1 MKWQTNR
8 LEFRPYT
15 KNSSVKSV
23 SKKTNGFTLI
33 ELLVVLVIIGV
44 LASAVTVNFSIRNT
58 GKSVR
63 NETLRIGLLMQTASD
78 TAIYARQ
85 QLGIR
90 FHPESYEFYILA
102 PAEEGGD
109 AVWQPTDDE
118 RLSMRE
124 PQVPVEFEVEI
135 EGLPIVL
142 ETLEEEQKSQSGTEP
157 EPIKPHILL
166 LSNGEIMPDFRVVVT
181 DSEEQEYKYQVY
193 SGEEE
198 PIVVE
203 PFE

>member
-1 MKWQTNR
+1 MKPQSRWLGSRQR
-8 LEFRPYT
+8 SCYQKGFG
-15 KNSSVKSV
+15 S
-23 SKKTNGFTLI
+23 GFTLI

-44 LASAVTVNFSIRNT
+44 LASAVTVNFNIRNT

-63 NETLRIGLLMQTASD
+63 NEALRIGLLMQIASD
-78 TAIYARQ
+78 TAIYSRQ

-90 FHPESYEFYILA
+90 FHPESYEFYILVA
-102 PAEEGGD
+102 PEEGDD

-135 EGLPIVL
+135 ESLSIVL
-142 ETLEEEQKSQSGTEP
+142 ETLEEELESQSSTESDP
-157 EPIKPHILL
+157 VKPHVLL

-181 DSEEQEYKYQVY
+181 DSEAQEYKHQVY

-198 PIVVE
+198 PFVVE

>member
-1 MKWQTNR
+1 MKLQSRR
-8 LEFRPYT
+8 LGARHCPG
-15 KNSSVKSV
+15 
-23 SKKTNGFTLI
+23 SKKGFGSGFTLI

-44 LASAVTVNFSIRNT
+44 LASAVTVNLNIRNT

-63 NETLRIGLLMQTASD
+63 NEALRIGLLMQLASD
-78 TAIYARQ
+78 TAIYSRQ

-102 PAEEGGD
+102 PTEEGGE
-109 AVWQPTDDE
+109 AEWQPTEDE

-124 PQVPVEFEVEI
+124 PEVPIEFEVEI
-135 EGLPIVL
+135 ESLAIVL
-142 ETLEEEQKSQSGTEP
+142 ETLEEEIESQTGAEP
-157 EPIKPHILL
+157 EPIKPHVLL

-181 DSEEQEYKYQVY
+181 DSEDQEYKHQVY

-198 PIVVE
+198 PIIVE